1 MVNNIAHKNDG
12 KNYVYR
18 NSSGD
23 IKILYSPDVLV
34 TNGLVVNLDS
44 TEYVASIS
52 ANNTWYDLSGNN
64 NNAKLYNGVTYDGK
78 FFVFDGVDE
87 YAEITNSSTINDC
100 LNSDFTFDSWIYC
113 QSQGWTYPK
122 IFAKGQYNGSNPK
135 AINGAMRVADINK
148 VCWQHFTT
156 SGTFRVLHNNDF
168 TLNSWQNLTYT
179 RSSGV
184 FKFYLNGVL
193 KSTVSNSDD
202 LRSSYNIR
210 ISANAGGEQ
219 CKQKVMSFR
228 QYNRGLSAAEVLQNY
243 NASIGKTIQVGLV
256 SLTEEYSDRSFV
268 TFETSEINE
277 IDFDYV
283 LQTDATTLRKSVD
296 ESLVFVKWIGSTPSF
311 VANIDSKQ
319 SIIGYT
325 QISSD
330 VGGST
335 WGAQDSFEPPPPY
348 PYFYFNSANAE
359 QIMEW

>member
-1 MVNNIAHKNDG
+1 
-12 KNYVYR
+12 
-18 NSSGD
+18 
-23 IKILYSPDVLV
+23 
-34 TNGLVVNLDS
+34 
-44 TEYVASIS
+44 
-52 ANNTWYDLSGNN
+52 
-64 NNAKLYNGVTYDGK
+64 
-78 FFVFDGVDE
+78 
-87 YAEITNSSTINDC
+87 
-100 LNSDFTFDSWIYC
+100 
-113 QSQGWTYPK
+113 
-122 IFAKGQYNGSNPK
+122 
-135 AINGAMRVADINK
+135 
-148 VCWQHFTT
+148 
-156 SGTFRVLHNNDF
+156 
-168 TLNSWQNLTYT
+168 
-179 RSSGV
+179 
-184 FKFYLNGVL
+184 
-193 KSTVSNSDD
+193 
-202 LRSSYNIR
+202 
-210 ISANAGGEQ
+210 
-219 CKQKVMSFR
+219 MSFR